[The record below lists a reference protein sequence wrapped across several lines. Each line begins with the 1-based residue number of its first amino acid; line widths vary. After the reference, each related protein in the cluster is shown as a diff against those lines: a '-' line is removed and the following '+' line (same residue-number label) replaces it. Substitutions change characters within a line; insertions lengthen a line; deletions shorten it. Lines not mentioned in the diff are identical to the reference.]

1 MLGGGRGDSDG
12 ELSTIQ
18 STSIATFRSS
28 PSHSEGRGTSNA
40 PDEYSLESS
49 ESASRRTCSYVSNPF
64 EPSGKYASS
73 SIRRIH
79 GSKAYFSC
87 VAIASEEIS
96 QSKLMKSSVWCRF
109 SDIFPLRSPLGPL
122 DREAV

>member
-12 ELSTIQ
+12 ELSTSQ
-18 STSIATFRSS
+18 STSIATFKSS
-28 PSHSEGRGTSNA
+28 PSHSDVRGTSSV

-64 EPSGKYASS
+64 DPSGKYASS

-79 GSKAYFSC
+79 GSKAYYSC
-87 VAIASEEIS
+87 VTIASEEMS
-96 QSKLMKSSVWCRF
+96 QSKLMKPPVWFRL
-109 SDIFPLRSPLGPL
+109 SIIFPLRGPVAPM